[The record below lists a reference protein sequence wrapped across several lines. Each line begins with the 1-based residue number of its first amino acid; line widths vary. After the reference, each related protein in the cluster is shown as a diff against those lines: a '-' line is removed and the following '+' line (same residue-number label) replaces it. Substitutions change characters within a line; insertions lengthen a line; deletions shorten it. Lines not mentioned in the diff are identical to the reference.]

1 MSQLP
6 ASLSRLRARYQNLS
20 PTQRR
25 NGWVTVAVL
34 VILTLLLSRCGG
46 NGNDNVVIEPRPVRL
61 HQVGS
66 NDVDVARHFVGRVD
80 AVNTVDL
87 SFQVG
92 GRIIDMPVQQ
102 GSFVTKGTLIA
113 ALDPSD
119 YQLAVREAELQLEQ
133 ASRDLER
140 TRTLFE
146 RGTLSQSNFDQV
158 ETTHN
163 LRKVAL
169 DTARRNLAYT
179 RIVAPFDALVTR
191 RLVDPFT
198 NVPAGAH
205 IVRVQNVE
213 EFRVH
218 INVPENL
225 MAALESPELLV
236 AEAIFSNTPEQ
247 PLPLEYRE
255 HETEPDAVA
264 QTYRVTF
271 GLARQQ
277 DKTILPG
284 MTVTVRVSGS
294 RNRPDAIYDIP
305 QSALDSDAEGN
316 FRVWVYQPEKS
327 VVIAQPVKVLGVT
340 EEGLALVAGLAGNEQ
355 IVSAGVQLL
364 HDDMP
369 VTPFDG
375 F

>member
-6 ASLSRLRARYQNLS
+6 ASVPDLRERYRSLS
-20 PTQRR
+20 PARRR
-25 NGWVTVAVL
+25 NGWLVL
-34 VILTLLLSRCGG
+34 AGLVVLALLLSRC
-46 NGNDNVVIEPRPVRL
+46 NGNSDALVTHEPRPVRL
-61 HQVGS
+61 YQVGET
-66 NDVDVARHFVGRVD
+66 DLAPVRHFVGRID

-92 GRIIDMPVQQ
+92 GRIINMPVQQ
-102 GSFVTKGTLIA
+102 GTFVPKGTLIA
-113 ALDPSD
+113 ALDPAD

-140 TRTLFE
+140 TRTLLE
-146 RGTLSQSNFDQV
+146 RGTLSQANFDQA
-158 ETTHN
+158 ETAHN

-191 RLVDPFT
+191 RMVDPFT
-198 NVPAGAH
+198 NVPAGAQ

-225 MAALESPELLV
+225 MAALDDPSLLV
-236 AEAIFSNTPEQ
+236 AEAIFSNEPEL
-247 PLPLEYRE
+247 PLPIEYRE

-264 QTYRVTF
+264 QTYRVSF
-271 GLARQQ
+271 GLPRQE
-277 DKTILPG
+277 DRTILPG
-284 MTVTVRVSGS
+284 MTVTVRVRSTGNTS
-294 RNRPDAIYDIP
+294 DAINEVP
-305 QSALDSDAEGN
+305 QSALDSDASGA
-316 FRVWVYQPEKS
+316 FRVWVYLADAS
-327 VVIAQPVKVLGVT
+327 VVKAHPVKVLGVT
-340 EEGLALVAGLAGNEQ
+340 EEGKALVAGLKGNEQ
-355 IVSAGVQLL
+355 LVSAGVQLL

>member
-1 MSQLP
+1 MSQLN
-6 ASLSRLRARYQNLS
+6 ASISRLRERYQNLS

-25 NGWVTVAVL
+25 NGWITLAALIV
-34 VILTLLLSRCGG
+34 LTLLLSRCGG
-46 NGNDNVVIEPRPVRL
+46 NGDDNAAIEPRPVRL

-66 NDVDVARHFVGRVD
+66 NDADAARHFVGRVD

-133 ASRDLER
+133 AARDLER
-140 TRTLFE
+140 TRTLLE
-146 RGTLSQSNFDQV
+146 RGTLSQSNFDQA
-158 ETTHN
+158 ETAHN

-225 MAALESPELLV
+225 MAALESPQLLV
-236 AEAIFSNTPEQ
+236 AEAIFSNNPEQ

-271 GLARQQ
+271 GLARQA

-284 MTVTVRVSGS
+284 MTVTVRVRSVI
-294 RNRPDAIYDIP
+294 NRPDTIYEIP
-305 QSALDSDAEGN
+305 QSALDSNAEGN

-327 VVIAQPVKVLGVT
+327 AVVARPVKVLGVT
-340 EEGLALVAGLAGNEQ
+340 EQGDAMVAGLAGNEQ